1 MPRDGWK
8 FQIIKL
14 STISFV
20 LLLVI
25 GIVGSRR
32 GRGIN
37 REEIVVVVVVE
48 EGKEEEAYSPSDF
61 VTLYDSRD

>member
-1 MPRDGWK
+1 
-8 FQIIKL
+8 
-14 STISFV
+14 V